1 METDTDMNVKIQN
14 SGVGTGTKNTGSCG
28 DYASYLE
35 HEDDER
41 LTEGKEVLEFFTP
54 EGCEVTKEE
63 VISKID
69 RNHGK
74 LGKDD
79 IKFYSVIISPSE
91 DEVLAMGDT
100 EAERVENAKRL
111 AKQISEAYVENFG
124 HEHVR
129 KARDMAIVWK
139 IHTARGENGE
149 NQLHL
154 HAIVARKDKS
164 DRYSLSPLTNHRKGT
179 DGVIKTGFDRNEF
192 AEKCET
198 IFDAVIGYD
207 RSVEETFAYR
217 NAMCHGS
224 AEEKQHQADLLAEE
238 KLKGIK
244 EKIGAKIRSKA
255 EEEVETMEDK
265 AIADELDLDK
275 GFELLEIKES
285 IKNALHS
292 AGSIND
298 LTNSLMEQGIFV
310 KPEMDDLGHVVDVVL
325 THKGNKYQMTMLFA
339 NGAVKAIQSFCV
351 IAGLKPHVSTSE
363 TLSQSIKSTGLK
375 LKR

>member
-1 METDTDMNVKIQN
+1 MKDMNVKIQN
-14 SGVGTGTKNTGSCG
+14 SGINGSGGKNSGSCA
-28 DYASYLE
+28 DLASYLE
-35 HEDDER
+35 HEDTDR
-41 LTEGKEVLEFFTP
+41 LDEGKDILEFFTA

-69 RNHGK
+69 RNHAK
-74 LGKDD
+74 LGKDES
-79 IKFYSVIISPSE
+79 KFYHIVVAPSE
-91 DEVLAMGDT
+91 SEVIAMGNT

-129 KARDMAIVWK
+129 RPGDVTIFWK
-139 IHTARGENGE
+139 IHVSRGENGE

-164 DRYSLSPLTNHRKGT
+164 NKYSLSPMTNHRKGT

-192 AEKCET
+192 AETCET

-255 EEEVETMEDK
+255 EEEVETLEDK
-265 AIADELDLDK
+265 TIADELDLDK
-275 GFELLEIKES
+275 GFELLEIKDAIKRALQSTES
-285 IKNALHS
+285 IDDFTK
-292 AGSIND
+292 
-298 LTNSLMEQGIFV
+298 SLMEQGIFV
-310 KPEMDDLGHVVDVVL
+310 RPELDDNGHVVDVVF
-325 THKGNKYQMTMLFA
+325 TNKGNKYQMTMLFA
-339 NGAVKAIQSFCV
+339 NGAVKAIQRFCV
-351 IAGLKPHVSTSE
+351 IAGLKPHVCTSK
-363 TLSQSIKSTGLK
+363 TLSRAIKSTAYK
-375 LKR
+375 IKH